1 MPTADARR
9 HSNASSTPM
18 PLTEQTN
25 VAFMETLVVAGR
37 GMGLVIAVGE
47 RTEFGKVAKEL
58 SEVEMRKSPFRVVF
72 VIM

>member
-1 MPTADARR
+1 MPTADAGG
-9 HSNASSTPM
+9 HLNALSTPM

-25 VAFMETLVVAGR
+25 VAFMGTLVVSGR
-37 GMGLVIAVGE
+37 GRGLVIAVGE

>member
-1 MPTADARR
+1 
-9 HSNASSTPM
+9 M

-25 VAFMETLVVAGR
+25 VAFMGTLVVAGR

-47 RTEFGKVAKEL
+47 RMEFGKVAKEL
-58 SEVEMRKSPFRVVF
+58 SEVEMRKSTFRVVF